1 MESRKIKIVE
11 CPRDAMQGLQQY
23 IPAEKKAHYI
33 NSLLQVGFDIV
44 DVGSFVSVK
53 AVPQMRDTSD
63 VIRLLKLQD
72 NTKLLSVVLNQ
83 RGALDASGFEE
94 ISILGYP
101 LSISEVFQKN
111 NSNKNIQDSLLVLD
125 EIHNICIRK
134 NKTLLVYLSM
144 AFGNPYG
151 EIWNEEV
158 VLHYIEKICNQ
169 GIALVSLADTMGS
182 ATTESIKYIYSS
194 VKEHFSSLD
203 VGIHL
208 HASPKETYSKIES
221 AWNSGCNRFDVTI
234 GGYGGCPFASDK
246 LVGNIATEKMLNF
259 LADNKIE
266 HQLDLF
272 AFENA
277 CNQAK
282 NIFNNYNS

>member
-1 MESRKIKIVE
+1 MVSRKIQIVE
-11 CPRDAMQGLQQY
+11 CPRDAMQGLKEY
-23 IPAEKKAHYI
+23 IPASKKADYI
-33 NSLLQVGFDIV
+33 NSLVQVGFDVI
-44 DVGSFVSVK
+44 DVGSFVSPK

-63 VIRLLKLQD
+63 VINLLKLKD
-72 NTKLLSVVLNQ
+72 STTLLSVVLNQ
-83 RGALDASGFEE
+83 RGALDASNFEE

-111 NSNKNIQDSLLVLD
+111 NSNKNIKDSLLVLD
-125 EIHNICIRK
+125 KIQNICIKK

-151 EIWNEEV
+151 ETWNEEIL
-158 VLHYIEKICNQ
+158 LHYIEKVRNQ
-169 GIALVSLADTMGS
+169 GVGLVSLADTMGN
-182 ATTESIKYIYSS
+182 ATTESIKKIYSS
-194 VKEHFSSLD
+194 VKQDFSSLD

-208 HASPKETYSKIES
+208 HASPKETYFKIES
-221 AWNSGCNRFDVTI
+221 AWHAGCNRFDVAI

-246 LVGNIATEKMLNF
+246 LIGNIATEKMLNF
-259 LADNKIE
+259 LADNKIK
-266 HQLDLF
+266 HNLDLF

-282 NIFNNYNS
+282 DIFNN